1 MLEYQNRRIANVDFV
16 AKEKNSPLPKKAQ
29 LSEIKFNIWG
39 FFLCVLKRITGIHK
53 QDSYPVILKKKVIDN
68 YKAKLMLVMWSK
80 IFITTIELN
89 DFT

>member
-16 AKEKNSPLPKKAQ
+16 AKEKIHPYPRRLNYQKLNST
-29 LSEIKFNIWG
+29 SEV
-39 FFLCVLKRITGIHK
+39 FLCVLKRIIHK
-53 QDSYPVILKKKVIDN
+53 QDSYPVILKEKVIDN